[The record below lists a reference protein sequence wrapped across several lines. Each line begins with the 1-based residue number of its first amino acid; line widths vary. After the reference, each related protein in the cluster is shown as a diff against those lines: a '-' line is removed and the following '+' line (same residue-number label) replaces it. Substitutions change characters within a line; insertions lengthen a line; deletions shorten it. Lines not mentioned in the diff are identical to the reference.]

1 MPTDSPPDI
10 HAADRYFT
18 SHQVGDILQVNPSS
32 VVKWINDGILNAFR
46 TPGGH
51 RRVSASELIRFAR
64 HHGMPVPTELRDLAL
79 TKVLVVDDEPRFL
92 GALQKAFKPYAE
104 EITLQTCENGIDA
117 LMATGA
123 FKPDVLILDVRMPG
137 LDGFKVLERIRA
149 YPETSHT
156 TVIVMSGQMDE
167 ATVERCKKL
176 GATTC
181 LSKPVKIPELVETLR
196 ELRRPRYQWSAR

>member
-1 MPTDSPPDI
+1 MTLDPSTEI
-10 HAADRYFT
+10 HASDRYFT

-51 RRVSASELIRFAR
+51 RRVSASELVRFAR
-64 HHGMPVPTELRDLAL
+64 HHGMPVPNELRDLAL

-92 GALQKAFKPYAE
+92 ASLQRAFKPYAE
-104 EITLQTCENGIDA
+104 EIALQTTENGIEA
-117 LMATGA
+117 LVATGS
-123 FKPDVLILDVRMPG
+123 FKPDVLILDLHMPTV
-137 LDGFKVLERIRA
+137 DGFKVLERLKA

-156 TVIVMSGQMDE
+156 VVIVMSGQMDE

-176 GATTC
+176 GAMAC
-181 LSKPVKIPELVETLR
+181 LSKPVKIPELLETLR
-196 ELRRPRYQWSAR
+196 EFRRPRYQWSR